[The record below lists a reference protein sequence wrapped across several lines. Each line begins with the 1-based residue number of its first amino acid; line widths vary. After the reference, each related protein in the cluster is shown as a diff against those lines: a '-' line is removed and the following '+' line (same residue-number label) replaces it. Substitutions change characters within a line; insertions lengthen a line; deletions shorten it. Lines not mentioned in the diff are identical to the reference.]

1 MMVAL
6 PSGASVERLD
16 HCRKCD
22 ADPDRT
28 RCTYCSR
35 RRRAVGKLADQG
47 LSLEQIAC
55 QKGITERWAR
65 KLLAD
70 EYDMRERESLRCDE
84 VPVQVVLDAVERWQ
98 ERAPE
103 YNTWAELARR
113 MRYRSEVTLRRA
125 LGAVTKDGRRRSKI
139 DIELAGRVLRQMG
152 FTPCEFDWL

>member
-1 MMVAL
+1 MGPL
-6 PSGASVERLD
+6 PGVGSVERLD
-16 HCRKCD
+16 RCRKCS
-22 ADPDRT
+22 ADQDRT
-28 RCTYCSR
+28 RCGYCTGR
-35 RRRAVGKLADQG
+35 RTRAGRLADEG
-47 LSLEQIAC
+47 RSVEEIAR
-55 QKGITERWAR
+55 KMRITERWAR

-70 EYDMRERESLRCDE
+70 EYDMREREALRCDE
-84 VPVQVVLDAVERWQ
+84 VPVKVVLDAIERWQ

-103 YNTWAELARR
+103 YNTWSELARR